1 MLVGLFE
8 ITLLTTLLLLLNW
21 IGVLLVAVAGL
32 RAAGLRSSH
41 LGTLIDERL
50 GSKTLIAILGRCWQ
64 QAAKAGVAP
73 AI

>member
-1 MLVGLFE
+1 MPRLVVGLNLGKE
-8 ITLLTTLLLLLNW
+8 EKASS
-21 IGVLLVAVAGL
+21 VLVAGL